1 MTAIELLDPTGT
13 PVNFLLSGKPGI
25 IRMHFYAEAEMEDVI
40 FGLGFFNGGRQ
51 RLRAELRSAR
61 VAHHH
66 TGRGAYRLRHA
77 GGAAGRRVPT
87 VSTAVVSYGDF
98 VDYLDRNFEM
108 RVRSGTSDEPGMML
122 FPGTWTEPFTV
133 PGGSPA
139 TDGSYTICAP
149 DRIGRDFAAS
159 LPQTPSR
166 SAAAHEP
173 SGRGRPHDRGDEP
186 RQRDG
191 QGHPHPAGRGAA
203 EAGRRR
209 GAGGRGARPELRA
222 ALAWCCAAA
231 RLRPRL
237 PCASATSTAAAVR
250 AQSRRHRCYRAA
262 FYLGDDWESYTHN
275 PLFARFS
282 ANKAGQPFDKVDP
295 LLRRLPQ
302 TARAVR
308 GPTGEGA
315 GDRRLPRRRL
325 DQLRSYLGPQA
336 ELIGIDIGEE
346 SAAVCADRFEV
357 LIGDQTDTDFL
368 ARVAAER
375 GPFDVVIDDGGH
387 SMRQQITAIEHLFA
401 SVREGGI
408 YIVEDTHTSHWEPYH
423 DADQTFMEWVKDRVD
438 DINAYH
444 VAREADLSQWTT
456 QVAAIHV
463 FDSIVAFDRRRHL
476 PPFCEVVGTGS
487 FVRGDRISE
496 SMLLAYRGALAGA
509 EARTELYRADRRLVD
524 EDRQRVA
531 AARDEA
537 LAERDD
543 AVRDRERA
551 VRERDRVMNELQ
563 AARAQIAE
571 AERDLQV
578 ISESAS
584 WKMTEPLRRLRPPK
598 KDG

>member
-1 MTAIELLDPTGT
+1 MSRQVEVDRMIAAMNPASETVKAILTLLVAGQPKQA
-13 PVNFLLSGKPGI
+13 V
-25 IRMHFYAEAEMEDVI
+25 DVV
-40 FGLGFFNGGRQ
+40 Q
-51 RLRAELRSAR
+51 
-61 VAHHH
+61 
-66 TGRGAYRLRHA
+66 
-77 GGAAGRRVPT
+77 
-87 VSTAVVSYGDF
+87 
-98 VDYLDRNFEM
+98 
-108 RVRSGTSDEPGMML
+108 
-122 FPGTWTEPFTV
+122 
-133 PGGSPA
+133 
-139 TDGSYTICAP
+139 
-149 DRIGRDFAAS
+149 
-159 LPQTPSR
+159 
-166 SAAAHEP
+166 
-173 SGRGRPHDRGDEP
+173 
-186 RQRDG
+186 
-191 QGHPHPAGRGAA
+191 AA
-203 EAGRRR
+203 EELD
-209 GAGGRGARPELRA
+209 PELRA
-222 ALAWCCAAA
+222 ALA
-231 RLRPRL
+231 RVLRSGAPE
-237 PCASATSTAAAVR
+237 AEIAVR
-250 AQSRRHRCYRAA
+250 LGDLYRSRGPELNPDVIECYRAA

-282 ANKAGQPFDKVDP
+282 ANKAGQPFDKWIHYFDVYHK
-295 LLRRLPQ
+295 LLAPYVGQPVKVLEIG
-302 TARAVR
+302 VFH
-308 GPTGEGA
+308 GGG
-315 GDRRLPRRRL
+315 L

-408 YIVEDTHTSHWEPYH
+408 YIVEDTHTSYWEPYH